1 MKKFAKIAVLCLS
14 AVALMGMSGCKNDN
28 KDPDDPIVEKEVK
41 VIGLELAESIT
52 VDCGATQKL
61 EAKVLPENATNKAVT
76 WSSDNPN
83 IATVSDDGTVTGVA
97 NGSTVVKC
105 TTVDGGYIRECA
117 VTVRGYKLSNKVF
130 ENFGLVVTNESYN
143 ASQESGNTTEYKD
156 YKVDDSNEDYLQFSF
171 NRKETKDWSSVQCW
185 YDQKDNY
192 SSLEMEV
199 ELVEGSVPAIMV
211 EFGGEAHFKQF
222 KRINLEKG
230 KVSKFSMN
238 ISDYNVK
245 TGDQGDGSWGFIYLE
260 LNNPNDSSDATRGN
274 DENVVI
280 RIRKM
285 ALVEGTKT
293 APEKINGLRFDTI
306 LNKLVFEKDV
316 AATNYGLEVYK
327 IEGETE
333 TLLNLDVRMTRFAVA
348 GEKIP
353 NMEVA
358 FTPKKTAEVNEN
370 FAEVPGSYKARVK
383 GINSV
388 GEGEWCDF
396 VNFVIEDKGE
406 STTGYKHTNILN
418 NGEITV
424 NEYNG
429 GPNKDTYKAELT
441 DEGYKLS
448 FTGATTENEWQVWD
462 AFVAKYDTTKE
473 YSKLIVKFK
482 VLKSA
487 NPIQKVVV
495 ELAAGESDPSNN
507 VWTMNDVS
515 PDEEGNVAIA
525 IDITKSVSTFNGS
538 IILGFDHTVG
548 LGETEILL
556 TNLELIEK
564 EGSASTS
571 TYVHDGLANDGAIT
585 VNQHNGGAN
594 KDTYKAEL
602 TDEGYKL
609 SFTGATTEN
618 ELQVWDSFVTNFDKT
633 STGTTLTL
641 KYKVLKSDNPL
652 NKVIIELGSD
662 SESSKIQQWK
672 VVPDD
677 LDTETNIVT
686 HVVAV
691 PEDKSAFW
699 GTISLQFD
707 HTVGLGETEILVTE
721 LSIK

>member
-1 MKKFAKIAVLCLS
+1 MKKFAKIGVLCLS

-83 IATVSDDGTVTGVA
+83 IATVSNDGTVTGVA

-105 TTVDGGYIRECA
+105 TTVDGGYVRECA
-117 VTVRGYKLSNKVF
+117 VTVRGYKLSSKVF

-143 ASQESGNTTEYKD
+143 ASQESGSTKEYKD

-171 NRKETKDWSSVQCW
+171 NRKETKDWSSVQSW
-185 YDQKDNY
+185 YNPKDTY

-211 EFGGEAHFKQF
+211 EFSGEAHFKQF

-245 TGDQGDGSWGFIYLE
+245 TGEQGDGSWGFIFLE

-333 TLLNLDVRMTRFAVA
+333 TKLDLDVRMPRFAVV

-448 FTGATTENEWQVWD
+448 FTGATTVDEWQIWD

-482 VLKSA
+482 VLKSDTTL
-487 NPIQKVVV
+487 QKVVV
-495 ELAAGESDPSNN
+495 ELSGEGDNI
-507 VWTMNDVS
+507 WTMNDVY
-515 PDEEGNVAIA
+515 PDEEGNVTQV

-585 VNQHNGGAN
+585 VNGYNGGPN

-618 ELQVWDSFVTNFDKT
+618 EWQIWDSFVTNFDKT

-707 HTVGLGETEILVTE
+707 HTVGLGQTEILVTE

>member
-14 AVALMGMSGCKNDN
+14 AVALMGMSGCNNDN

-105 TTVDGGYIRECA
+105 TTVDGGYVRECA
-117 VTVRGYKLSNKVF
+117 VTVRGYKLSSKVF

-143 ASQESGNTTEYKD
+143 ASQESGSTTEYKD

-238 ISDYNVK
+238 ISDYNIK
-245 TGDQGDGSWGFIYLE
+245 TGEQGDGSWGFIYLE

-358 FTPKKTAEVNEN
+358 FTPKKTADVNEN

-396 VNFVIEDKGE
+396 VNFEIKDKGE

-424 NEYNG
+424 NEWNSG
-429 GPNKDTYKAELT
+429 ANKDTYKAELT

-448 FTGATTENEWQVWD
+448 FTGASTSGENDIWD
-462 AFVAKYDTTKE
+462 AFVAKFDTTKE
-473 YSKLIVKFK
+473 YSKLIVKYK

-487 NPIQKVVV
+487 NPLKKVVV
-495 ELAAGESDPSNN
+495 ELAGEGDNKI
-507 VWTMNDVS
+507 WTMNDVN
-515 PDEEGNVAIA
+515 PDGEGYVTHIV
-525 IDITKSVSTFNGS
+525 DITKSVSAFYGN

-564 EGSASTS
+564 EGSAPTS
-571 TYVHDGLANDGAIT
+571 TYVHDGLVNDGVIT
-585 VNQHNGGAN
+585 VNERNGGAN

-609 SFTGATTEN
+609 SFTGATTKDAWE
-618 ELQVWDSFVTNFDKT
+618 VWDSFIANFDNT
-633 STGTTLTL
+633 STATTLTL

-652 NKVIIELGSD
+652 DQIIIELGSSD
-662 SESSKIQQWK
+662 ESSKIQEWK
-672 VVPDD
+672 TVSND
-677 LDTETNIVT
+677 LDSETNIVT
-686 HVVAV
+686 HVVTV
-691 PEDKSAFW
+691 PENKSALW
-699 GTISLQFD
+699 GTIALQFD
-707 HTVGLGETEILVTE
+707 HTVGLGQTEILVTE
-721 LSIK
+721 LSLK

>member
-1 MKKFAKIAVLCLS
+1 
-14 AVALMGMSGCKNDN
+14 
-28 KDPDDPIVEKEVK
+28 
-41 VIGLELAESIT
+41 
-52 VDCGATQKL
+52 
-61 EAKVLPENATNKAVT
+61 
-76 WSSDNPN
+76 
-83 IATVSDDGTVTGVA
+83 
-97 NGSTVVKC
+97 
-105 TTVDGGYIRECA
+105 
-117 VTVRGYKLSNKVF
+117 
-130 ENFGLVVTNESYN
+130 
-143 ASQESGNTTEYKD
+143 
-156 YKVDDSNEDYLQFSF
+156 
-171 NRKETKDWSSVQCW
+171 
-185 YDQKDNY
+185 
-192 SSLEMEV
+192 MEV

-585 VNQHNGGAN
+585 VNGYNGGAN

-618 ELQVWDSFVTNFDKT
+618 EWQIWDSFVTNFDKT

-691 PEDKSAFW
+691 PEDKSALW
-699 GTISLQFD
+699 GTIALQFD
-707 HTVGLGETEILVTE
+707 HTVGLGQTEILVTE

>member
-14 AVALMGMSGCKNDN
+14 AVALMGMSGCNNDN

-105 TTVDGGYIRECA
+105 TTVDGGFVRECA

-143 ASQESGNTTEYKD
+143 ASQESGSTTEYKE

-171 NRKETKDWSSVQCW
+171 NRKETKDWSSVICW
-185 YDQKDNY
+185 YDQKDTY
-192 SSLEMEV
+192 SSLEVEV

-211 EFGGEAHFKQF
+211 EFGGEANFKQF

-230 KVSKFSMN
+230 KVSKLSMN
-238 ISDYNVK
+238 VSDYNIK
-245 TGDQGDGSWGFIYLE
+245 TGDQGDGSYGFIYLE
-260 LNNPNDSSDATRGN
+260 LNNPNDKSDATRGN

-424 NEYNG
+424 NEHNG

-448 FTGATTENEWQVWD
+448 FTGATTENEW
-462 AFVAKYDTTKE
+462 
-473 YSKLIVKFK
+473 
-482 VLKSA
+482 
-487 NPIQKVVV
+487 
-495 ELAAGESDPSNN
+495 
-507 VWTMNDVS
+507 
-515 PDEEGNVAIA
+515 
-525 IDITKSVSTFNGS
+525 
-538 IILGFDHTVG
+538 
-548 LGETEILL
+548 
-556 TNLELIEK
+556 
-564 EGSASTS
+564 
-571 TYVHDGLANDGAIT
+571 
-585 VNQHNGGAN
+585 
-594 KDTYKAEL
+594 
-602 TDEGYKL
+602 
-609 SFTGATTEN
+609 
-618 ELQVWDSFVTNFDKT
+618 QVWDSFVTNFDKT

>member
-1 MKKFAKIAVLCLS
+1 
-14 AVALMGMSGCKNDN
+14 
-28 KDPDDPIVEKEVK
+28 
-41 VIGLELAESIT
+41 
-52 VDCGATQKL
+52 
-61 EAKVLPENATNKAVT
+61 
-76 WSSDNPN
+76 
-83 IATVSDDGTVTGVA
+83 
-97 NGSTVVKC
+97 
-105 TTVDGGYIRECA
+105 
-117 VTVRGYKLSNKVF
+117 
-130 ENFGLVVTNESYN
+130 
-143 ASQESGNTTEYKD
+143 
-156 YKVDDSNEDYLQFSF
+156 
-171 NRKETKDWSSVQCW
+171 
-185 YDQKDNY
+185 
-192 SSLEMEV
+192 
-199 ELVEGSVPAIMV
+199 
-211 EFGGEAHFKQF
+211 
-222 KRINLEKG
+222 
-230 KVSKFSMN
+230 
-238 ISDYNVK
+238 
-245 TGDQGDGSWGFIYLE
+245 
-260 LNNPNDSSDATRGN
+260 
-274 DENVVI
+274 
-280 RIRKM
+280 M

-333 TLLNLDVRMTRFAVA
+333 TLLNLDVRKTRFAVA
-348 GEKIP
+348 GEHRP

-462 AFVAKYDTTKE
+462 AFVAKYDITKE

-564 EGSASTS
+564 EGSAPTS
-571 TYVHDGLANDGAIT
+571 AYVHDGLLNDGAI
-585 VNQHNGGAN
+585 VPNNQWNGGAN

-602 TDEGYKL
+602 TDKGYKL
-609 SFTGATTEN
+609 SFTGATTES
-618 ELQVWDSFVTNFDKT
+618 EWQIWDSFIANFDKT
-633 STGTTLTL
+633 STATTLTL

-662 SESSKIQQWK
+662 DNSAKIQEWK
-672 VVPDD
+672 VVSDD
-677 LDTETNIVT
+677 LDSETNIVT
-686 HVVAV
+686 HVVTV
-691 PEDKSAFW
+691 PEDKSALY

-707 HTVGLGETEILVTE
+707 HTVGLGQTEILVTE
-721 LSIK
+721 LSLK

>member
-14 AVALMGMSGCKNDN
+14 AVALMGMSGCNNDN

-105 TTVDGGYIRECA
+105 TTVDGGYVRECA

-130 ENFGLVVTNESYN
+130 ENFGLIVTNESYN
-143 ASQESGNTTEYKD
+143 ASQESGSTTEYKD

-171 NRKETKDWSSVQCW
+171 NRKETKDWSSVQCL
-185 YDQKDNY
+185 YNPKDTY

-211 EFGGEAHFKQF
+211 EFSGEAHFKQF

-245 TGDQGDGSWGFIYLE
+245 TGEQGDGSWGFIFLE

-418 NGEITV
+418 NGEIIV
-424 NEYNG
+424 NEYNKG
-429 GPNKDTYKAELT
+429 ANKDTYKAELT

-448 FTGATTENEWQVWD
+448 FTGATTENEWQ
-462 AFVAKYDTTKE
+462 
-473 YSKLIVKFK
+473 I
-482 VLKSA
+482 
-487 NPIQKVVV
+487 
-495 ELAAGESDPSNN
+495 
-507 VWTMNDVS
+507 
-515 PDEEGNVAIA
+515 
-525 IDITKSVSTFNGS
+525 
-538 IILGFDHTVG
+538 
-548 LGETEILL
+548 
-556 TNLELIEK
+556 
-564 EGSASTS
+564 
-571 TYVHDGLANDGAIT
+571 
-585 VNQHNGGAN
+585 
-594 KDTYKAEL
+594 
-602 TDEGYKL
+602 
-609 SFTGATTEN
+609 
-618 ELQVWDSFVTNFDKT
+618 WDSFVTNFDKT

>member
-14 AVALMGMSGCKNDN
+14 AVALMGMSGCNNDN

-105 TTVDGGYIRECA
+105 TTVDGGYVRECA

-143 ASQESGNTTEYKD
+143 ASQESGSTTEYKD

-185 YDQKDNY
+185 YNQKDSY

-238 ISDYNVK
+238 ISDYNIK
-245 TGDQGDGSWGFIYLE
+245 TGEQGDGSWGFIYLE

-358 FTPKKTAEVNEN
+358 FTPKKTADVNEN

-396 VNFVIEDKGE
+396 VNFEIKDKGE

-424 NEYNG
+424 NEWNSG
-429 GPNKDTYKAELT
+429 ANKDTYKAELT

-448 FTGATTENEWQVWD
+448 FTGASTSGENDIWD
-462 AFVAKYDTTKE
+462 AFVAKFDTTKE
-473 YSKLIVKFK
+473 YSKLIVKYK

-487 NPIQKVVV
+487 NPLKKVVV
-495 ELAAGESDPSNN
+495 ELAGEGDNKI
-507 VWTMNDVS
+507 WTMNDVN
-515 PDEEGNVAIA
+515 PDGEGYVTHIV
-525 IDITKSVSTFNGS
+525 DITKSVSAFYGN

-564 EGSASTS
+564 EGSAPTS
-571 TYVHDGLANDGAIT
+571 TYVHDGLVNDGVIT
-585 VNQHNGGAN
+585 VNERNGGAN

-609 SFTGATTEN
+609 SFTGATTKDAWE
-618 ELQVWDSFVTNFDKT
+618 VWDSFIANFDNT
-633 STGTTLTL
+633 STATTLTL

-652 NKVIIELGSD
+652 DQIIIELGSSD
-662 SESSKIQQWK
+662 ESSKIQEWK
-672 VVPDD
+672 TVSND
-677 LDTETNIVT
+677 LDSETNIVT
-686 HVVAV
+686 HVVTV
-691 PEDKSAFW
+691 PENKSALW
-699 GTISLQFD
+699 GTIALQFD
-707 HTVGLGETEILVTE
+707 HTVGLGQTEILVTE
-721 LSIK
+721 LSLK

>member
-14 AVALMGMSGCKNDN
+14 AVALMGMSGCNNDN

-105 TTVDGGYIRECA
+105 TTVDGGYVRECA

-143 ASQESGNTTEYKD
+143 ASQESGSKTEYKD

-185 YDQKDNY
+185 YNQKDNY

-211 EFGGEAHFKQF
+211 EFSGEAHFKQF

-245 TGDQGDGSWGFIYLE
+245 TGEQGDGSWGFIFLE
-260 LNNPNDSSDATRGN
+260 LNNPNDSSDATRGT

-333 TLLNLDVRMTRFAVA
+333 TLLDLDVRMTRFAVA

-358 FTPKKTAEVNEN
+358 FTPKKTAEINEN

-418 NGEITV
+418 NGEVTV
-424 NEYNG
+424 NE
-429 GPNKDTYKAELT
+429 
-441 DEGYKLS
+441 
-448 FTGATTENEWQVWD
+448 W
-462 AFVAKYDTTKE
+462 
-473 YSKLIVKFK
+473 
-482 VLKSA
+482 
-487 NPIQKVVV
+487 
-495 ELAAGESDPSNN
+495 
-507 VWTMNDVS
+507 
-515 PDEEGNVAIA
+515 
-525 IDITKSVSTFNGS
+525 
-538 IILGFDHTVG
+538 
-548 LGETEILL
+548 
-556 TNLELIEK
+556 
-564 EGSASTS
+564 
-571 TYVHDGLANDGAIT
+571 
-585 VNQHNGGAN
+585 NGGAN

-609 SFTGATTEN
+609 SFTGATTKDAWE
-618 ELQVWDSFVTNFDKT
+618 VWDSFIANFDNT
-633 STGTTLTL
+633 STATTLTL

-652 NKVIIELGSD
+652 DQIIIELGSSD
-662 SESSKIQQWK
+662 ESSKIQEWK
-672 VVPDD
+672 TVSND
-677 LDTETNIVT
+677 LDSETNIVT

-707 HTVGLGETEILVTE
+707 HTVGLGQTEILVTE
-721 LSIK
+721 LSLK

>member
-14 AVALMGMSGCKNDN
+14 AVALMGMSGCNNDN
-28 KDPDDPIVEKEVK
+28 KDPDDPIVEKEVP

-105 TTVDGGYIRECA
+105 TTVDGGYVRECA

-143 ASQESGNTTEYKD
+143 ASQESGSTTEYKD

-185 YDQKDNY
+185 YNPKDTY

-211 EFGGEAHFKQF
+211 EFSGEAHFKQF

-245 TGDQGDGSWGFIYLE
+245 TGEQGDGSWGFIFLE

-333 TLLNLDVRMTRFAVA
+333 TLLDLDVRMPRFAVV

-424 NEYNG
+424 NEYNSG
-429 GPNKDTYKAELT
+429 ANKDTYKAELT

-448 FTGATTENEWQVWD
+448 FTGASTSGESDIWD
-462 AFVAKYDTTKE
+462 AFVAKFDTTKE
-473 YSKLIVKFK
+473 YSKLIVKYK

-487 NPIQKVVV
+487 NPLKKVVV
-495 ELAAGESDPSNN
+495 ELAGEGDNKI
-507 VWTMNDVS
+507 WTMNDVN
-515 PDEEGNVAIA
+515 PDGEGYVTHIV
-525 IDITKSVSTFNGS
+525 DITKSVSKFNGN

-564 EGSASTS
+564 EGSAPTS
-571 TYVHDGLANDGAIT
+571 TYVHDGLLNDGAIT
-585 VNQHNGGAN
+585 VNGYNQGAN

-618 ELQVWDSFVTNFDKT
+618 ERQIWDSFVTNFDKT

-677 LDTETNIVT
+677 LDTETKIVT
-686 HVVAV
+686 HVVTV

-707 HTVGLGETEILVTE
+707 HTVGLGQTEILVTE

>member
-14 AVALMGMSGCKNDN
+14 AVALMGMSGCNNDN

-105 TTVDGGYIRECA
+105 TTVDGGYVRECA

-143 ASQESGNTTEYKD
+143 ASQESGDTTEYKD

-171 NRKETKDWSSVQCW
+171 NRKETKDWSSVICW
-185 YDQKDNY
+185 YDQKDTY
-192 SSLEMEV
+192 SSLEVEV

-211 EFGGEAHFKQF
+211 EFGGETHFKQF

-230 KVSKFSMN
+230 KVSKLSMN
-238 ISDYNVK
+238 ISDYNIK
-245 TGDQGDGSWGFIYLE
+245 TGEQGDGSYGFIYLE
-260 LNNPNDSSDATRGN
+260 LNNPNDKSDATRRT

-333 TLLNLDVRMTRFAVA
+333 TLLDLDVRMTRFAVA

-424 NEYNG
+424 NEYNKG
-429 GPNKDTYKAELT
+429 ANKDTYKAELT

-448 FTGATTENEWQVWD
+448 FTGATTENEWQIWD
-462 AFVAKYDTTKE
+462 AFVAKYDTTKVYE
-473 YSKLIVKFK
+473 KLIVKFK

-495 ELAAGESDPSNN
+495 ELAAGESDPKNN
-507 VWTMNDVS
+507 IWTMNDVS
-515 PDEEGNVAIA
+515 PDEESNVAIA

-571 TYVHDGLANDGAIT
+571 AYVHDGLANDGAIT
-585 VNQHNGGAN
+585 VNGYNGGAN

-609 SFTGATTEN
+609 SFTGATTKDEW
-618 ELQVWDSFVTNFDKT
+618 QIWDSFVTNFDKT

-652 NKVIIELGSD
+652 NKIIIELGSD
-662 SESSKIQQWK
+662 DASAKIQQWK
-672 VVPDD
+672 TVSDD

-707 HTVGLGETEILVTE
+707 HTVGLGQTEILVTE

>member
-14 AVALMGMSGCKNDN
+14 AVALMGMSGCNNDN
-28 KDPDDPIVEKEVK
+28 KDPDDPIVEKEVP

-97 NGSTVVKC
+97 NGSTIVKC
-105 TTVDGGYIRECA
+105 TTVDGGYVRECA

-130 ENFGLVVTNESYN
+130 ENFGLIVTNESYN
-143 ASQESGNTTEYKD
+143 ASQESGSTTEYKD

-185 YDQKDNY
+185 YNPKDTY

-211 EFGGEAHFKQF
+211 EFSGEAHFKQF

-245 TGDQGDGSWGFIYLE
+245 TGEQGDGSWGFIFLE

-358 FTPKKTAEVNEN
+358 FTPKKTADVNEN

-424 NEYNG
+424 NKWNSG
-429 GPNKDTYKAELT
+429 ANKDTYKAELT

-448 FTGATTENEWQVWD
+448 FTGASTSGESDIWD
-462 AFVAKYDTTKE
+462 AFVAKFDTTKE
-473 YSKLIVKFK
+473 YSKLIVKYK

-487 NPIQKVVV
+487 NPLKKVVV
-495 ELAAGESDPSNN
+495 ELAGEGDNKI
-507 VWTMNDVS
+507 WTMNDVN
-515 PDEEGNVAIA
+515 PDGEGYVTHIV
-525 IDITKSVSTFNGS
+525 DITKSVSAFSGN

-564 EGSASTS
+564 EGSSSTS
-571 TYVHDGLANDGAIT
+571 TYVHDGLANNGVIT
-585 VNQHNGGAN
+585 VNEWNGGAN

-609 SFTGATTEN
+609 SFTGATTKDAW
-618 ELQVWDSFVTNFDKT
+618 QIWDSFIANFDNT
-633 STGTTLTL
+633 STATTLTL

-652 NKVIIELGSD
+652 NQVVIDLGSND
-662 SESSKIQQWK
+662 ESSKIQEWK
-672 VVPDD
+672 TVSND
-677 LDTETNIVT
+677 LDSETNIVT
-686 HVVAV
+686 HVVTV
-691 PEDKSAFW
+691 PENKSALW

-721 LSIK
+721 LSLK

>member
-14 AVALMGMSGCKNDN
+14 AVALMGMSGCNNDN

-105 TTVDGGYIRECA
+105 TTVDGGYVRECA
-117 VTVRGYKLSNKVF
+117 VTVRGYKLSSKVF

-143 ASQESGNTTEYKD
+143 ASQESGSKTEYKD

-185 YDQKDNY
+185 YNQKDNY

-211 EFGGEAHFKQF
+211 EFSGEAHFKQF

-245 TGDQGDGSWGFIYLE
+245 TGEQGDGSWGFIFLE
-260 LNNPNDSSDATRGN
+260 LNNPNDDSDTTRRN

-406 STTGYKHTNILN
+406 SPVY
-418 NGEITV
+418 
-424 NEYNG
+424 
-429 GPNKDTYKAELT
+429 
-441 DEGYKLS
+441 
-448 FTGATTENEWQVWD
+448 
-462 AFVAKYDTTKE
+462 
-473 YSKLIVKFK
+473 
-482 VLKSA
+482 
-487 NPIQKVVV
+487 
-495 ELAAGESDPSNN
+495 
-507 VWTMNDVS
+507 
-515 PDEEGNVAIA
+515 PD
-525 IDITKSVSTFNGS
+525 K
-538 IILGFDHTVG
+538 
-548 LGETEILL
+548 
-556 TNLELIEK
+556 
-564 EGSASTS
+564 
-571 TYVHDGLANDGAIT
+571 
-585 VNQHNGGAN
+585 
-594 KDTYKAEL
+594 
-602 TDEGYKL
+602 
-609 SFTGATTEN
+609 
-618 ELQVWDSFVTNFDKT
+618 
-633 STGTTLTL
+633 
-641 KYKVLKSDNPL
+641 
-652 NKVIIELGSD
+652 
-662 SESSKIQQWK
+662 
-672 VVPDD
+672 
-677 LDTETNIVT
+677 
-686 HVVAV
+686 
-691 PEDKSAFW
+691 
-699 GTISLQFD
+699 
-707 HTVGLGETEILVTE
+707 
-721 LSIK
+721 

>member
-14 AVALMGMSGCKNDN
+14 AVALMGMSGCNNDN

-105 TTVDGGYIRECA
+105 TTVDGGYVRECA
-117 VTVRGYKLSNKVF
+117 VTVRGYKLSSKVF

-143 ASQESGNTTEYKD
+143 ASQESGSTTEYKD

-185 YDQKDNY
+185 YNPKDTY

-211 EFGGEAHFKQF
+211 EFSGEAHFKQF

-245 TGDQGDGSWGFIYLE
+245 TGEQGDGSWGFIFLE

-418 NGEITV
+418 DGEVTV
-424 NEYNG
+424 NG
-429 GPNKDTYKAELT
+429 
-441 DEGYKLS
+441 
-448 FTGATTENEWQVWD
+448 
-462 AFVAKYDTTKE
+462 
-473 YSKLIVKFK
+473 
-482 VLKSA
+482 
-487 NPIQKVVV
+487 
-495 ELAAGESDPSNN
+495 
-507 VWTMNDVS
+507 
-515 PDEEGNVAIA
+515 
-525 IDITKSVSTFNGS
+525 
-538 IILGFDHTVG
+538 
-548 LGETEILL
+548 
-556 TNLELIEK
+556 
-564 EGSASTS
+564 
-571 TYVHDGLANDGAIT
+571 
-585 VNQHNGGAN
+585 HNGGAN

-618 ELQVWDSFVTNFDKT
+618 EWQIWDSFVTNFDKT

>member
-14 AVALMGMSGCKNDN
+14 AVALMGMSGCNNDN

-105 TTVDGGYIRECA
+105 TTVDGGYVRECA

-143 ASQESGNTTEYKD
+143 ASQESGSTKEYKD

-211 EFGGEAHFKQF
+211 EFSGEAHFKQF

-245 TGDQGDGSWGFIYLE
+245 TGEQGDGSWGFIFLE

-333 TLLNLDVRMTRFAVA
+333 TLLDLDVRMTRFAVA

-358 FTPKKTAEVNEN
+358 FTPKKTADVNEN

-396 VNFVIEDKGE
+396 VNFEIEGKGE

-424 NEYNG
+424 NEWNNG
-429 GPNKDTYKAELT
+429 ANKDTYKAELT

-448 FTGATTENEWQVWD
+448 FTGASTSGENDIWD
-462 AFVAKYDTTKE
+462 AFVAKFDTTKE
-473 YSKLIVKFK
+473 YSKLIVKYK

-487 NPIQKVVV
+487 NPLKKVVV
-495 ELAAGESDPSNN
+495 ELAGEGDNKI
-507 VWTMNDVS
+507 WTMNDVN
-515 PDEEGNVAIA
+515 PDGEGYVTHIV
-525 IDITKSVSTFNGS
+525 DITKSVSAFYGN

-564 EGSASTS
+564 EGSAPTS
-571 TYVHDGLANDGAIT
+571 TYVHDGLVNDGVIT
-585 VNQHNGGAN
+585 VNEWNNGAN

-609 SFTGATTEN
+609 SFTGATTKDAWE
-618 ELQVWDSFVTNFDKT
+618 VWDSFIANFDNT
-633 STGTTLTL
+633 STATTLTL

-652 NKVIIELGSD
+652 DQIIIELGSSD
-662 SESSKIQQWK
+662 ESSKIQEWK
-672 VVPDD
+672 TVSND
-677 LDTETNIVT
+677 LDSETNIVT
-686 HVVAV
+686 HVVTV
-691 PEDKSAFW
+691 PENKSALW
-699 GTISLQFD
+699 GTIALQFD
-707 HTVGLGETEILVTE
+707 HTIGLGQTEILVTE
-721 LSIK
+721 LSLK

>member
-14 AVALMGMSGCKNDN
+14 AVALMGMSGCNNDN

-105 TTVDGGYIRECA
+105 TTVDGGYVRECA

-143 ASQESGNTTEYKD
+143 ASQESGSTTEYKD

-211 EFGGEAHFKQF
+211 EFGGEANFKQF

-230 KVSKFSMN
+230 KVSKLSMN
-238 ISDYNVK
+238 VSDYNIK
-245 TGDQGDGSWGFIYLE
+245 TGDQGDGSYGFIYLE
-260 LNNPNDSSDATRGN
+260 LNNPNDDSDTTRRN

-448 FTGATTENEWQVWD
+448 FTGATTKDEWQ
-462 AFVAKYDTTKE
+462 
-473 YSKLIVKFK
+473 I
-482 VLKSA
+482 
-487 NPIQKVVV
+487 
-495 ELAAGESDPSNN
+495 
-507 VWTMNDVS
+507 
-515 PDEEGNVAIA
+515 
-525 IDITKSVSTFNGS
+525 
-538 IILGFDHTVG
+538 
-548 LGETEILL
+548 
-556 TNLELIEK
+556 
-564 EGSASTS
+564 
-571 TYVHDGLANDGAIT
+571 
-585 VNQHNGGAN
+585 
-594 KDTYKAEL
+594 
-602 TDEGYKL
+602 
-609 SFTGATTEN
+609 
-618 ELQVWDSFVTNFDKT
+618 WDSFVTNFDKT

-652 NKVIIELGSD
+652 NKIIIELGSD
-662 SESSKIQQWK
+662 DASAKIQQWK
-672 VVPDD
+672 TVSDD

-707 HTVGLGETEILVTE
+707 HTVGLGQTEILVTE

>member
-14 AVALMGMSGCKNDN
+14 AVALMGMSGCNNDN

-105 TTVDGGYIRECA
+105 TTVDGGFVRECA

-143 ASQESGNTTEYKD
+143 ASQESGSTTEYKD

-245 TGDQGDGSWGFIYLE
+245 TGEQGDGSWGFIFLE

-448 FTGATTENEWQVWD
+448 FTGATTKDEWQ
-462 AFVAKYDTTKE
+462 
-473 YSKLIVKFK
+473 I
-482 VLKSA
+482 
-487 NPIQKVVV
+487 
-495 ELAAGESDPSNN
+495 
-507 VWTMNDVS
+507 
-515 PDEEGNVAIA
+515 
-525 IDITKSVSTFNGS
+525 
-538 IILGFDHTVG
+538 
-548 LGETEILL
+548 
-556 TNLELIEK
+556 
-564 EGSASTS
+564 
-571 TYVHDGLANDGAIT
+571 
-585 VNQHNGGAN
+585 
-594 KDTYKAEL
+594 
-602 TDEGYKL
+602 
-609 SFTGATTEN
+609 
-618 ELQVWDSFVTNFDKT
+618 WDSFVTNFDKT

-652 NKVIIELGSD
+652 NKIIIELGSD
-662 SESSKIQQWK
+662 DASAKIQQWK
-672 VVPDD
+672 TVSDD

-707 HTVGLGETEILVTE
+707 HTVGLGQTEILVTE

>member
-14 AVALMGMSGCKNDN
+14 AVALMGMSGCNNDN

-105 TTVDGGYIRECA
+105 TTVDGGYVRECA

-143 ASQESGNTTEYKD
+143 ASQESGSTTEYKD

-185 YDQKDNY
+185 YNQKDSY

-245 TGDQGDGSWGFIYLE
+245 TGEQGDGSWGFIFLE

-358 FTPKKTAEVNEN
+358 FTPKKTADVNEN

-448 FTGATTENEWQVWD
+448 FTGASTSGENDIWD
-462 AFVAKYDTTKE
+462 AFVAKFDTTKE
-473 YSKLIVKFK
+473 YSKLIVKYK

-487 NPIQKVVV
+487 NPLKKVVV
-495 ELAAGESDPSNN
+495 ELAGEGDNKI
-507 VWTMNDVS
+507 WTMNDVN
-515 PDEEGNVAIA
+515 PDGEGYVTHIV
-525 IDITKSVSTFNGS
+525 DITKSVSAFYGN

-564 EGSASTS
+564 EGSAPTS
-571 TYVHDGLANDGAIT
+571 TYVHDGLVNDGVIT
-585 VNQHNGGAN
+585 VNERNGGAN

-609 SFTGATTEN
+609 SFTGATTKDAWE
-618 ELQVWDSFVTNFDKT
+618 VWDSFIANFDNT
-633 STGTTLTL
+633 STATTLTL

-652 NKVIIELGSD
+652 DQIIIELGSSD
-662 SESSKIQQWK
+662 ESSKIQEWK
-672 VVPDD
+672 TVSND
-677 LDTETNIVT
+677 LDSETNIVT
-686 HVVAV
+686 HVVTV
-691 PEDKSAFW
+691 PENKSALW
-699 GTISLQFD
+699 GTIALQFD
-707 HTVGLGETEILVTE
+707 HTVGLGQTEILVTE
-721 LSIK
+721 LSLK

>member
-1 MKKFAKIAVLCLS
+1 
-14 AVALMGMSGCKNDN
+14 
-28 KDPDDPIVEKEVK
+28 
-41 VIGLELAESIT
+41 
-52 VDCGATQKL
+52 
-61 EAKVLPENATNKAVT
+61 
-76 WSSDNPN
+76 
-83 IATVSDDGTVTGVA
+83 
-97 NGSTVVKC
+97 
-105 TTVDGGYIRECA
+105 
-117 VTVRGYKLSNKVF
+117 
-130 ENFGLVVTNESYN
+130 
-143 ASQESGNTTEYKD
+143 
-156 YKVDDSNEDYLQFSF
+156 
-171 NRKETKDWSSVQCW
+171 
-185 YDQKDNY
+185 
-192 SSLEMEV
+192 
-199 ELVEGSVPAIMV
+199 
-211 EFGGEAHFKQF
+211 
-222 KRINLEKG
+222 
-230 KVSKFSMN
+230 
-238 ISDYNVK
+238 
-245 TGDQGDGSWGFIYLE
+245 
-260 LNNPNDSSDATRGN
+260 
-274 DENVVI
+274 
-280 RIRKM
+280 M

-333 TLLNLDVRMTRFAVA
+333 TLLDLDVRMTRFAVA

-358 FTPKKTAEVNEN
+358 FTPKKTADVNEN

-564 EGSASTS
+564 EGSAPTS
-571 TYVHDGLANDGAIT
+571 AYVHDGLLNDGAI
-585 VNQHNGGAN
+585 VPNNQWNGGAN

-602 TDEGYKL
+602 TDKGYKL
-609 SFTGATTEN
+609 SFTGATTES
-618 ELQVWDSFVTNFDKT
+618 EWQIWDSFIANFDKT
-633 STGTTLTL
+633 STATTLTL

-662 SESSKIQQWK
+662 DNSAKIQEWK
-672 VVPDD
+672 VVSDD
-677 LDTETNIVT
+677 LDSETNIVT
-686 HVVAV
+686 HVVTV
-691 PEDKSAFW
+691 PEDKSALY

-707 HTVGLGETEILVTE
+707 HTVGLGQTEILVTE
-721 LSIK
+721 LSLK

>member
-14 AVALMGMSGCKNDN
+14 AVALMGMSGCNNDN

-105 TTVDGGYIRECA
+105 TTVDGGYVRECA

-143 ASQESGNTTEYKD
+143 ASQESGSTTEYKD

-185 YDQKDNY
+185 YNPKDTY

-211 EFGGEAHFKQF
+211 EFSGEAHFKQF

-238 ISDYNVK
+238 ISDYNIK
-245 TGDQGDGSWGFIYLE
+245 TGEQGDGSWGFIFLE

-418 NGEITV
+418 DGEV
-424 NEYNG
+424 
-429 GPNKDTYKAELT
+429 
-441 DEGYKLS
+441 
-448 FTGATTENEWQVWD
+448 
-462 AFVAKYDTTKE
+462 
-473 YSKLIVKFK
+473 
-482 VLKSA
+482 
-487 NPIQKVVV
+487 
-495 ELAAGESDPSNN
+495 
-507 VWTMNDVS
+507 
-515 PDEEGNVAIA
+515 
-525 IDITKSVSTFNGS
+525 
-538 IILGFDHTVG
+538 
-548 LGETEILL
+548 
-556 TNLELIEK
+556 
-564 EGSASTS
+564 
-571 TYVHDGLANDGAIT
+571 T
-585 VNQHNGGAN
+585 VNQYNGGAN

-618 ELQVWDSFVTNFDKT
+618 EWQIWDSFVTNFDKT

-652 NKVIIELGSD
+652 NKIIIELGAD

>member
-14 AVALMGMSGCKNDN
+14 AVALMGMSGCNNDN

-105 TTVDGGYIRECA
+105 TTVDGGYVRECA

-143 ASQESGNTTEYKD
+143 ASQESGSTKEYKD

-185 YDQKDNY
+185 YDQKDTY

-211 EFGGEAHFKQF
+211 EFSGEAHFKQF

-245 TGDQGDGSWGFIYLE
+245 TGEQGDGSWGFILLE
-260 LNNPNDSSDATRGN
+260 LNNPNDNSDATRGT

-333 TLLNLDVRMTRFAVA
+333 TLLDLDVRMTRFAVA

-358 FTPKKTAEVNEN
+358 FTPKKTADVNEN

-424 NEYNG
+424 NEWNSG
-429 GPNKDTYKAELT
+429 ANKDTYKAELT

-448 FTGATTENEWQVWD
+448 FTGASTKGEFDIWD

-507 VWTMNDVS
+507 IWTMNDVS

-571 TYVHDGLANDGAIT
+571 AYVHDGLLNDGAIT
-585 VNQHNGGAN
+585 VNGYNGGAN

-618 ELQVWDSFVTNFDKT
+618 AWQIWDSFIANFDKT

-707 HTVGLGETEILVTE
+707 HTVGLGQTEILVTE

>member
-14 AVALMGMSGCKNDN
+14 AVALMGMSGCNNDN

-105 TTVDGGYIRECA
+105 TTVDGGYVRECA

-143 ASQESGNTTEYKD
+143 ASQESGSTTEYKD

-238 ISDYNVK
+238 ISDYNIK
-245 TGDQGDGSWGFIYLE
+245 TGEQGDGSWGFIYLE

-358 FTPKKTAEVNEN
+358 FTPKKTADVNEN

-396 VNFVIEDKGE
+396 VNFEIKDKGE

-424 NEYNG
+424 NEWNSG
-429 GPNKDTYKAELT
+429 ANKDTYKAELT

-448 FTGATTENEWQVWD
+448 FTGASTSGENDIWD
-462 AFVAKYDTTKE
+462 AFVAKFDTTKE
-473 YSKLIVKFK
+473 YSKLIVKYK

-487 NPIQKVVV
+487 NPLKKVVV
-495 ELAAGESDPSNN
+495 ELAGEGDNKI
-507 VWTMNDVS
+507 WTMNDVN
-515 PDEEGNVAIA
+515 PDGEGYVTHIV
-525 IDITKSVSTFNGS
+525 DITKSVSAFYGN

-564 EGSASTS
+564 EGSAPTS
-571 TYVHDGLANDGAIT
+571 TYVHDGLVNDGVIT
-585 VNQHNGGAN
+585 VNERNGGAN

-609 SFTGATTEN
+609 SFTGATTKDAWE
-618 ELQVWDSFVTNFDKT
+618 VWDSFIANFDNT
-633 STGTTLTL
+633 STATTLTL

-652 NKVIIELGSD
+652 DQIIIELGSSD
-662 SESSKIQQWK
+662 ESSKIQEWK
-672 VVPDD
+672 TVSND
-677 LDTETNIVT
+677 LDSETNIVT
-686 HVVAV
+686 HVVTV
-691 PEDKSAFW
+691 PENKSALW
-699 GTISLQFD
+699 GTIALQFD
-707 HTVGLGETEILVTE
+707 HTVGLGQTEILVTE
-721 LSIK
+721 LSLK

>member
-14 AVALMGMSGCKNDN
+14 AVALMGMSGCNNDN
-28 KDPDDPIVEKEVK
+28 RDPDDPIVEKEVK
-41 VIGLELAESIT
+41 VVGLELAESIT

-83 IATVSDDGTVTGVA
+83 IATVSDDGTVTGIG

-105 TTVDGGYIRECA
+105 TTVDGGYVRECA

-130 ENFGLVVTNESYN
+130 ENFGLIVTNESYN
-143 ASQESGNTTEYKD
+143 ASQESGSTTEYKD

-185 YDQKDNY
+185 YNPKDTY

-211 EFGGEAHFKQF
+211 EFSGEAHFKQF

-230 KVSKFSMN
+230 KISKFSMN

-245 TGDQGDGSWGFIYLE
+245 TGEQGDGSWGFIFLE

-293 APEKINGLRFDTI
+293 APEKIKGLRFDTI

-424 NEYNG
+424 N
-429 GPNKDTYKAELT
+429 
-441 DEGYKLS
+441 
-448 FTGATTENEWQVWD
+448 
-462 AFVAKYDTTKE
+462 
-473 YSKLIVKFK
+473 
-482 VLKSA
+482 
-487 NPIQKVVV
+487 
-495 ELAAGESDPSNN
+495 
-507 VWTMNDVS
+507 
-515 PDEEGNVAIA
+515 
-525 IDITKSVSTFNGS
+525 
-538 IILGFDHTVG
+538 
-548 LGETEILL
+548 
-556 TNLELIEK
+556 
-564 EGSASTS
+564 
-571 TYVHDGLANDGAIT
+571 
-585 VNQHNGGAN
+585 QHNGGAN

-618 ELQVWDSFVTNFDKT
+618 EWQIWDSFVTNFDKT

-652 NKVIIELGSD
+652 NKVIIELGAD
-662 SESSKIQQWK
+662 PESSKIQQWK

>member
-14 AVALMGMSGCKNDN
+14 AVALMGMSGCNNDN

-105 TTVDGGYIRECA
+105 TTVDGGYVRECA

-143 ASQESGNTTEYKD
+143 ASQESGSTTEYKD

-185 YDQKDNY
+185 YNQKDNY

-245 TGDQGDGSWGFIYLE
+245 TGEQGDGSWGFIYLE

-358 FTPKKTAEVNEN
+358 FTPKKTADVNEN

-396 VNFVIEDKGE
+396 VNFVSSNLPTCKIY
-406 STTGYKHTNILN
+406 SAY
-418 NGEITV
+418 NGEYI
-424 NEYNG
+424 
-429 GPNKDTYKAELT
+429 
-441 DEGYKLS
+441 YKLLHY
-448 FTGATTENEWQVWD
+448 F
-462 AFVAKYDTTKE
+462 
-473 YSKLIVKFK
+473 
-482 VLKSA
+482 
-487 NPIQKVVV
+487 
-495 ELAAGESDPSNN
+495 
-507 VWTMNDVS
+507 
-515 PDEEGNVAIA
+515 
-525 IDITKSVSTFNGS
+525 
-538 IILGFDHTVG
+538 
-548 LGETEILL
+548 
-556 TNLELIEK
+556 
-564 EGSASTS
+564 
-571 TYVHDGLANDGAIT
+571 
-585 VNQHNGGAN
+585 
-594 KDTYKAEL
+594 
-602 TDEGYKL
+602 
-609 SFTGATTEN
+609 
-618 ELQVWDSFVTNFDKT
+618 
-633 STGTTLTL
+633 
-641 KYKVLKSDNPL
+641 
-652 NKVIIELGSD
+652 
-662 SESSKIQQWK
+662 
-672 VVPDD
+672 
-677 LDTETNIVT
+677 
-686 HVVAV
+686 
-691 PEDKSAFW
+691 
-699 GTISLQFD
+699 
-707 HTVGLGETEILVTE
+707 
-721 LSIK
+721 

>member
-14 AVALMGMSGCKNDN
+14 AVALMGMSGCNNDN

-105 TTVDGGYIRECA
+105 TTVDGGYVRECA

-143 ASQESGNTTEYKD
+143 ASQESGSTKEYKD

-185 YDQKDNY
+185 YDQKDTY

-211 EFGGEAHFKQF
+211 EFSGEAHFKQF

-245 TGDQGDGSWGFIYLE
+245 TGEQGDGSWGFIFLE

-358 FTPKKTAEVNEN
+358 FTPKKTADVNEN

-585 VNQHNGGAN
+585 VNGYNGGAN

-618 ELQVWDSFVTNFDKT
+618 EWQIWDSFVTNFDKT